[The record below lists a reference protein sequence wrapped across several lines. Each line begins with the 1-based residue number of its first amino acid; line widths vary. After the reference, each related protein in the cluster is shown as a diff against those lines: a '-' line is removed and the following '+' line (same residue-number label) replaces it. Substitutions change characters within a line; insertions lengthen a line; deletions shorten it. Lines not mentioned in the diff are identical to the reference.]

1 MAEFSTI
8 GLTGRNNNDIV
19 DSLDAVVSI
28 LENHADINIVLDV
41 NIADLLKGTKYPV
54 SPIEQLASQCDL
66 VIVVGGDGS
75 LLQVAS
81 VLAEHDL
88 PVIGINRGRLGFL
101 TDILPDEI
109 ESTLEQVLSGEY
121 KIESRFLLD
130 LFIGKEQHLIG
141 KEQDQEEYL
150 GSALNDVVL
159 HPGKAV
165 QMIEFALYIDQ
176 EFVYNQASDGLIVAT
191 PTGSTAYAMSAG
203 GPIMNPRLDAIVL
216 VPLNPHSLSSRP
228 IVVEGNRELTLVV
241 GDRHQILPEISCD
254 GSMSHRCEP
263 GDRITIRKKPKGL
276 KILHPADYDYYETC
290 RSKLGWSIRPTNR

>member
-8 GLTGRNNNDIV
+8 GLTGRNTSDIV
-19 DSLDAVVSI
+19 DSLDTVVGF
-28 LENHADINIVLDV
+28 LEKHADINIVLDV
-41 NIADLLKGTKYPV
+41 NIAGQLEGTKYPV
-54 SPIEQLASQCDL
+54 CPIGKLAGQCDL

-88 PVIGINRGRLGFL
+88 PVIGVNRGRLGFL

-109 ESTLEQVLSGEY
+109 ESTLEKVLSGEY

-130 LFIGKEQHLIG
+130 LFIGSDKQEQN
-141 KEQDQEEYL
+141 EYL

-165 QMIEFALYIDQ
+165 QMIEFSLFIDN

-216 VPLNPHSLSSRP
+216 VPINPHSLSSRP

-241 GDRHQILPEISCD
+241 GDRHKILPQISCD
-254 GSMSHRCEP
+254 GSMSHHCAP

-290 RSKLGWSIRPTNR
+290 RSKLGWSLRPTKQ

>member
-1 MAEFSTI
+1 MTTFSTI
-8 GLTGRNNNDIV
+8 GITGRNNKDIV
-19 DSLDAVVSI
+19 DSLQALTSF
-28 LENHADINIVLDV
+28 LEDSVKVDIVLDV
-41 NIADLLKGTKYPV
+41 NIAGLLGDKDYPV
-54 SPIEQLASQCDL
+54 SPIEKLAGQCDL

-101 TDILPDEI
+101 TDVLPDEL
-109 ESTLEQVLSGEY
+109 ETTLGKVLAGDY

-130 LFIGKEQHLIG
+130 LFIGEKRQ
-141 KEQDQEEYL
+141 YL
-150 GSALNDVVL
+150 GSALNDIVL

-165 QMIEFALYIDQ
+165 QMIEFALYIDG

-203 GPIMNPRLDAIVL
+203 GPIMHPFLDAIVL
-216 VPLNPHSLSSRP
+216 VPINPHSLSSRP

-241 GDRHQILPEISCD
+241 GDRHNILPQVSCD
-254 GSMSHRCEP
+254 GSMSHSCAP
-263 GDRITIRKKPKGL
+263 GDRITVRRKPKEL
-276 KILHPADYDYYETC
+276 QILHPADYDYYETC
-290 RSKLGWSIRPTNR
+290 RSKLGWSYRPANR

>member
-1 MAEFSTI
+1 MMQFRTI
-8 GLTGRNNNDIV
+8 GLTGRNNSEIV
-19 DSLDAVVSI
+19 DSLQAVISF
-28 LENHADINIVLDV
+28 LDTEKDISIVLDESV
-41 NIADLLKGTKYPV
+41 ASLLKKNNYPIFPLEKMG
-54 SPIEQLASQCDL
+54 SKCDL

-81 VLAEHDL
+81 ILATDEL
-88 PVIGINRGRLGFL
+88 PVTGINRGRLGFL

-109 ESTLEQVLSGEY
+109 ESGLKAILGGEY

-130 LFIGKEQHLIG
+130 LFIGSDSQ
-141 KEQDQEEYL
+141 EYL
-150 GSALNDVVL
+150 GSALNDIVL

-165 QMIEFALYIDQ
+165 QMIEFELYIDG

-203 GPIMNPRLDAIVL
+203 GPIMNPKLDAIVL
-216 VPLNPHSLSSRP
+216 VPINPHSLSSRP

-241 GDRHQILPEISCD
+241 GGRHNIFPQLSCD
-254 GSMSHRCEP
+254 GSMSHSCLS
-263 GDRITIRKKPKGL
+263 GDRVTIRKKPEQL

-290 RSKLGWSIRPTNR
+290 RSKLGWSFRPANR